1 MEKMKSGKQKN
12 TDFLAGKPVSLIKKV
27 INMFHC
33 SHLFQ
38 EQIAVCILKKE
49 ELHKINHKINI
60 AKV

>member
-1 MEKMKSGKQKN
+1 LAYGKNKIGKTKKN

-49 ELHKINHKINI
+49 ELHKINI